1 MYMLKTI
8 QYNIF
13 TNNMSILKTLI
24 ESKQIENDDR
34 IPIIINND
42 KEDLCFMKHG
52 PINFY
57 WNNCSEIYDKKGLN
71 SFKSWDDIKY
81 LDFKVTEHM
90 FVYKESSDCIN
101 NFLSNTQPKKLLHIV
116 NTHHD
121 NKSLFELDDWETLLR
136 MLNKYN
142 LSTVVIEVV
151 NKFMSKPESYQ
162 IGVDECNRI
171 NGVVHYFLF
180 AEHDR
185 YTYCNKTYTDNGR
198 LI

>member
-1 MYMLKTI
+1 MRFIKKMYMLKTI
-8 QYNIF
+8 QYNLF

-90 FVYKESSDCIN
+90 FIYKESSDCIN
-101 NFLSNTQPKKLLHIV
+101 NFLSLIHI
-116 NTHHD
+116 
-121 NKSLFELDDWETLLR
+121 
-136 MLNKYN
+136 
-142 LSTVVIEVV
+142 
-151 NKFMSKPESYQ
+151 
-162 IGVDECNRI
+162 
-171 NGVVHYFLF
+171 
-180 AEHDR
+180 
-185 YTYCNKTYTDNGR
+185 
-198 LI
+198 